1 MREVVEDAVPDL
13 PVAALR
19 EAGLGAQFDALE
31 EAVGGHLE
39 GERSNVA
46 VVAEPFAGRAGL
58 LAYAEEYLGAAAERR
73 SFDGLV
79 VDPGEAPEPDSEAV
93 VVDGCHYLYTRRVG
107 GFDPLERF
115 IDRVTDSDA
124 MFVTAWNSY
133 AWDYLRATRDV
144 DAAFPIVVRL
154 PPLDAGGVRDLI
166 YAMYGPDLPRFE
178 STKAFG
184 RVKTLDFEP
193 RTVSLTRSV
202 GVEVT
207 VPTLNLSYLTA
218 RAEDDVGEV
227 EAVVFERLTRLSE
240 GNPGVAAALWA
251 RSVEDG
257 TISPASVEA
266 LDRSLDLDD
275 DAGFVLLLVLTNG
288 AVDRE
293 VLAAALPEVQVRRS
307 LTYLADR
314 DLVALSD
321 DVAWVEPTALHPAAE
336 YLRGRRLLW

>member
-1 MREVVEDAVPDL
+1 MREVAEDAVPDL

-79 VDPGEAPEPDSEAV
+79 VDPDEAPAPDSEAV

-124 MFVTAWNSY
+124 MFVTGWNRY

-144 DAAFPIVVRL
+144 DAAFPVVVRL
-154 PPLDAGGVRDLI
+154 PALDAGGVRDLI
-166 YAMYGPDLPRFE
+166 HATYGPDLPAFE
-178 STKAFG
+178 STEAFG
-184 RVKTLDFEP
+184 RVKTLDFER
-193 RTVSLTRSV
+193 RTLSLTRSV

-218 RAEDDVGEV
+218 RAEE
-227 EAVVFERLTRLSE
+227 
-240 GNPGVAAALWA
+240 NPGVAAALWE

-257 TISPASVEA
+257 TITPASVEA

-307 LTYLADR
+307 LTFLADR
-314 DLVALSD
+314 DLVSLSD
-321 DVAWVEPTALHPAAE
+321 DIAWVEPTALHPAAE